1 MIIACFNTLKKR
13 IFSYKKSIGEVSYRD
28 IVHVLD
34 VWGKRLL
41 FYCGF
46 YLSMGIFLVLH
57 LLVFMSF
64 AWQQSLP
71 LNAGPN
77 LGYTNYPNNPF
88 HFSSNP
94 NKLSLSLHNGTLET
108 ETNYE
113 FNTISQ
119 SVNNS
124 YSSNCTCAHGTDW
137 TQARKKCVLVYL
149 NKVILWKPQ
158 LVDLKLAF
166 EDYMP
171 VDCSIASAEYN
182 LTASTCSPGLPLS
195 LNNTDGRSFPFTS
208 QPNYERP
215 ILAVEI
221 DFSNITKYNIS
232 TERDI
237 EMTLQCQL
245 KACTGDIINS
255 IHCPVSLQLPVNIN
269 TDS

>member
-1 MIIACFNTLKKR
+1 MIMIYLNNLKKR
-13 IFSYKKSIGEVSYRD
+13 ILSYKKSILAVSSRD
-28 IVHVLD
+28 IIHLLD

-46 YLSMGIFLVLH
+46 YLSMGIFLILH

-94 NKLSLSLHNGTLET
+94 SKLSLSLQNGTLET
-108 ETNYE
+108 DSSYE

-119 SVNNS
+119 VVNSSVS
-124 YSSNCTCAHGTDW
+124 TNCTCAYDTDW
-137 TQARKKCVLVYL
+137 TTSNKKCVLVYL

-166 EDYMP
+166 EDYLP
-171 VDCSIASAEYN
+171 VECSIASSDYN

-195 LNNTDGRSFPFTS
+195 LNNTDGRSFPFAI

-215 ILAVEI
+215 TLAVEI
-221 DFSNITKYNIS
+221 DFSNVTRDAVNIKREITMI
-232 TERDI
+232 
-237 EMTLQCQL
+237 LQCQL
-245 KACTGDIINS
+245 KACTGSNS
-255 IHCPVSLQLPVNIN
+255 IHCPISLQLPI
-269 TDS
+269 DIE